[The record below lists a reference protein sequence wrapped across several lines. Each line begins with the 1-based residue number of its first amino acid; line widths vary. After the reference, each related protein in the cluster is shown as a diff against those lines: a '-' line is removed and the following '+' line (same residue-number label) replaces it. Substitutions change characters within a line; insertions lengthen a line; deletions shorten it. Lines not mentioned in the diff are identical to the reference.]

1 MVAGIGPVSIIT
13 GSTPASA
20 NVWKRARGFRPSSF
34 AFSSLMIST
43 AAAPSVICDELP
55 AVITP
60 SGLNAGFSVAS
71 FSTFESGRMPS
82 SLATTASPSSP
93 VTR

>member
-1 MVAGIGPVSIIT
+1 MSIIT

-20 NVWKRARGFRPSSF
+20 NVWKRARGVRPSSF

-43 AAAPSVICDELP
+43 AAAPSVICDELA

-60 SGLNAGFSVAS
+60 SGLNAGFSVRELLDV
-71 FSTFESGRMPS
+71 ESGRMPS
-82 SLATTASPSSP
+82 SRVTTLLAVVGRRP
-93 VTR
+93 